1 MFTPFGSAVFISSVC
16 TIAGE
21 MLLCFAWRS
30 SAASPATWG
39 EDIEVPLIVLWPPN
53 C

>member
-1 MFTPFGSAVFISSVC
+1 VLRLEQQRREPG
-16 TIAGE
+16 
-21 MLLCFAWRS
+21 
-30 SAASPATWG
+30 TWG